1 MKEYLLG
8 NVAIARGILE
18 AGMGVV
24 TGYPGTPASEI
35 VEALAPFASKY
46 GIHVEWSVNEKAAL
60 EVAIGASW
68 TGARAVS
75 VMKHVGL
82 NVAADPFMTLAYTG
96 VRGGLVVCVA
106 DDPFCHSS
114 QNEQDSRRY
123 AQFAGIPCL
132 DPADPREARD
142 MILYAFEL
150 SEELELPVLLRPT
163 TRVSHASSDV
173 VVGQIKR
180 GSTNPKFTKDPAR
193 WVMLPAHA
201 RPRHT
206 ALLEKQDAI
215 RTSLADVPWNRLV
228 LRGDIGVIA
237 SGISGLYAEEAIKQL
252 EADIS
257 ILRIGTFPPPDS
269 LCSELLEHVT
279 KVMVIEEL
287 EPVLEE
293 YVERMQE

>member
-1 MKEYLLG
+1 
-8 NVAIARGILE
+8 
-18 AGMGVV
+18 
-24 TGYPGTPASEI
+24 
-35 VEALAPFASKY
+35 
-46 GIHVEWSVNEKAAL
+46 
-60 EVAIGASW
+60 
-68 TGARAVS
+68 
-75 VMKHVGL
+75 
-82 NVAADPFMTLAYTG
+82 